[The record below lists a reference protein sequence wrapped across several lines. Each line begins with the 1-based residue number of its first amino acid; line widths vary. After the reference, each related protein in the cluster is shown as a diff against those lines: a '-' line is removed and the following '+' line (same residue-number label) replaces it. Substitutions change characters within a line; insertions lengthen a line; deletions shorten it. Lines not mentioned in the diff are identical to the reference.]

1 MSKKCILTSCILL
14 CLVILINLGIVF
26 YTVPVKE
33 YNMKLN
39 VECTMNHNGS
49 MKVNY
54 ILDNSELENGFPEN
68 KVSKGEYTGEGE
80 TQTVSF
86 EIPGNTRFIRI
97 GFEAN
102 DNIGNISAIQL
113 VMGKK
118 TIEVSQENYMT
129 PLNTEMLVTESGR
142 GTINFAIGEQENAY
156 GYMIYDISNW
166 VTAQQQQEGHSLYV
180 IIAKTV
186 LCIVIDVVFVLALVK
201 CKKFATIPAELW
213 QNRKLIFQLAKN
225 DFKTKFAGS
234 YLGSIW
240 AFVQPIVTVLVYWFV
255 FEKGLKAGGVNTSSG
270 IDVPF
275 VLWLVAGLIPWFFFQ
290 DAWNGGTNSLI
301 EYSYLVKK
309 VVFKIS
315 ILPIVKIVSALFV
328 HCFFIVFTIVLY
340 CGYRYYPDLYTL
352 QIMYYSFC
360 TFVLVL
366 GLSYATCALVGFF
379 RDLTQVINI
388 ILQVG
393 VWMTPIMWNI
403 DTMELSP
410 VLIKIFKL
418 NPMYYV
424 VAGYRDSLIN
434 KVWFWDNP
442 SLTIYFWAVTI
453 ALFALGMFIFKRLK
467 VHFAD
472 VL

>member
-1 MSKKCILTSCILL
+1 MSKKRILTSCILL
-14 CLVILINLGIVF
+14 CLIILVNLGIIL

-33 YNMKLN
+33 YNIKLN
-39 VECTMNHNGS
+39 IDCTLEHQCNL
-49 MKVNY
+49 KVNY
-54 ILDNSELENGFPEN
+54 IVDDSKLENGFLEN
-68 KVSKGEYTGEGE
+68 KVSKSQYTDEGE

-86 EIPGNTRFIRI
+86 SVPGNTKYIRV
-97 GFEAN
+97 GFEGVQN
-102 DNIGNISAIQL
+102 VGNISAITL
-113 VMGKK
+113 VSGK
-118 TIEVSQENYMT
+118 TQIQVSPENFMN
-129 PLNTEMLVTESGR
+129 PVNAEMLVTENGEQSL
-142 GTINFAIGEQENAY
+142 NFAVAEQEDGY
-156 GYMIYDISNW
+156 GYITYDISDW
-166 VTAQQQQEGHSLYV
+166 ITDAHQQAGHGLYV
-180 IIAKTV
+180 LIFKIV
-186 LCIVIDVVFVLALVK
+186 LCAVIDVIFLLVLFK
-201 CKKFATIPAELW
+201 WKRFAAIPIELW

-234 YLGSIW
+234 YLGSVW

-290 DAWNGGTNSLI
+290 DAWNGGTNALI

-328 HCFFIVFTIVLY
+328 HCFFIIFTIVLY
-340 CGYRYYPDLYTL
+340 CGYRYYPDLYTF
-352 QIMYYSFC
+352 QIVYYSFC

-434 KVWFWDNP
+434 KVWFWENP

-453 ALFALGMFIFKRLK
+453 ILFALGMFVFKRLK